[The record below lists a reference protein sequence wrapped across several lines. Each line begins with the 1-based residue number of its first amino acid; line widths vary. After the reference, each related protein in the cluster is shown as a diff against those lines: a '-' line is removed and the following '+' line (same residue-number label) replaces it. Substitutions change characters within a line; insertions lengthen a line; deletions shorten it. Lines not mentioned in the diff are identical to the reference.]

1 MTLPLRRWPIL
12 ALSLLVA
19 LPALAERS
27 PRQVSEDQARAVH
40 ERILTIDTHVD
51 IGSGY
56 ATHQLD
62 PGGFTR
68 AQVDLPKLRS
78 GGLDAVF
85 LIVYTGQ
92 GPLTDDGYAS
102 AQARA
107 ENAYRAIERLLRAYP
122 DQIAL
127 ARSADEVEAIHA
139 SGRRI
144 ALLGMENAYPLGTD
158 VSDVAKW
165 ASRGIRYVG
174 ITHLGHNQF
183 AGSSNPLERL
193 GDAADDAGL
202 SDLGRQLVAA
212 LNDHGVLVDVS
223 HVGKRSMLEAT
234 RLSRAPVIASHSGAA
249 GHYANARNLDDEQ
262 LEAIRANGGVAQMV
276 AFRGYVA
283 QPAQAV
289 VDGQAAL
296 RQRYLA
302 NGWDAASEAD
312 RESYDSELTALRQA
326 HPDVTLAQFIDHI
339 DYAVERIGIEHVG
352 IASDFDGGGGV
363 EGWDDA
369 SETLNVTWELLRRGY
384 DEAQIRALWG
394 GNVLRVLRAA
404 EAQAKRD

>member
-1 MTLPLRRWPIL
+1 MILPLRRLSIL
-12 ALSLLVA
+12 GLSLLAA

-27 PRQVSEDQARAVH
+27 PRQVSEDEARAVH
-40 ERILTIDTHVD
+40 ARVLTIDTHVD

-62 PGGFTR
+62 PGGFTN
-68 AQVDLPKLRS
+68 AQVDLPKLRA

-85 LIVYTGQ
+85 LIVYAGQ
-92 GPLTDDGYAS
+92 GPLTAEGYAT
-102 AQARA
+102 ARARA
-107 ENAYRAIERLLRAYP
+107 ETAYRGIQRLLLAYP

-144 ALLGMENAYPLGTD
+144 ALLGMENAYPLGPGID
-158 VSDVAKW
+158 DVALW
-165 ASRGIRYVG
+165 AARGIRYVG
-174 ITHLGHNQF
+174 ITHMGHNQF
-183 AGSSNPLERL
+183 AGSSNPQERL
-193 GDAADDAGL
+193 GDAAEDAGL

-212 LNDHGVLVDVS
+212 LNDHGILVDVS
-223 HVGKRSMLEAT
+223 HIGKQSMLEAT
-234 RLSRAPVIASHSGAA
+234 RLSKAPVIASHSGAA

-262 LEAIRANGGVAQMV
+262 LDAIRASGGVAQMV
-276 AFRGYVA
+276 AFRSYVA

-312 RESYDSELTALRQA
+312 RNAYDSELNALRQA
-326 HPDVTLAQFIDHI
+326 HPDVTLAQFVDHI
-339 DYAVERIGIEHVG
+339 DYAVKRIGIEHVG

-369 SETLNVTWELLRRGY
+369 SETVNVTWELLRRGY
-384 DEAQIRALWG
+384 DEPQIRALWG
-394 GNVLRVLRAA
+394 GNVLRVLRGA
-404 EAQAKRD
+404 EARAKRD